1 MIRRPPRSTLF
12 PYTTLFRSR
21 QADFCRHHEDR
32 VKEACEAH
40 GVFFKT
46 FAEEPAGDIHQGDAE
61 EAHNL
66 IQLDVNAIEV
76 IFALKTQPLLFV
88 APKPTQ
94 GLTPLRLDDF
104 DLTAACGDFSR
115 QHLELTARSLRELS
129 LTVHNRCSRSDA
141 KLLLDC

>member
-1 MIRRPPRSTLF
+1 MFLSLGSRIFKSVSRCNADSRSSIIGRSLGLRLRTTRRASFVR
-12 PYTTLFRSR
+12 
-21 QADFCRHHEDR
+21 ADFCRHHEDR
-32 VKEACEAH
+32 VKESCEAH
-40 GVFFKT
+40 VVFFKALT
-46 FAEEPAGDIHQGDAE
+46 EEPTRDIHQGDAE

-115 QHLELTARSLRELS
+115 QHLELTAR
-129 LTVHNRCSRSDA
+129 
-141 KLLLDC
+141 